1 MKTNRLLPL
10 NTLLIF
16 LAFLRVRLLGGKL
29 AARFG
34 VVILLV
40 GGLSHGAYA
49 QYPVRGI
56 IRDKETKEPL
66 PFVGIGVKGTTMGT
80 ASNENGE
87 FTLSLPSVPQ
97 TLIFSELAH
106 IKDTVRVTQAGQ
118 SLEIELAPAT
128 VVLSEVKVASYAYQ
142 LVDRA
147 YQQMK
152 KNYGRKF
159 YGKAYYRQ
167 ITRIDNDPTE
177 LLEMVWNAKSNI
189 ARIEGT
195 SIAQGRYAAKQALIS
210 DKNFS
215 LYTKAFGLY
224 DDKADTT
231 KALGLFSP
239 NVVANY
245 LLEIK
250 GVLEK
255 GETGGVAEIAFET
268 RPEQTKYRSK
278 GTVWIDVDTYQVI
291 RYKMTTPQLTRKAN
305 NPTFSFKNTELE
317 LDMVFQNDTTAVN
330 PLEHIKADMTY
341 DLVRPGLPPSKMKVS
356 AFTFFYDTSRKPTNL
371 TYNKVTSNERD
382 LETIRKVKYDPE
394 FWANNPVVKRT
405 PLEDEVAKSFEQKGA
420 FGTMVKKPEPK
431 ADVRIRNGRIE

>member
-1 MKTNRLLPL
+1 MNNLLA
-10 NTLLIF
+10 LLVS
-16 LAFLRVRLLGGKL
+16 LRFRFASGMLPASLGL
-29 AARFG
+29 
-34 VVILLV
+34 VLVLV
-40 GGLSHGAYA
+40 GGISQTALA
-49 QYPVRGI
+49 QQVRGI
-56 IRDKETKEPL
+56 VRDKETKEPL

-87 FTLSLPSVPQ
+87 FTLNLPSLPQ
-97 TLIFSELAH
+97 TLVFSELAH
-106 IKDTVRVTQAGQ
+106 VKDTVRVTTPGQ
-118 SLEIELAPAT
+118 SLEVLMAPAS
-128 VVLSEVKVASYAYQ
+128 VVLSEVKVGSYAYQ

-147 YQQMK
+147 YQHLR

-177 LLEMVWNAKSNI
+177 LLEMVWNAKSNN

-195 SIAQGRYAAKQALIS
+195 TMAQGRYAAKQALIS

-231 KALGLFSP
+231 TSLGLFSP
-239 NVVANY
+239 NVVDNY

-250 GVLEK
+250 GVLDK
-255 GETGGVAEIAFET
+255 GETGGVAEITFET
-268 RPEQTKYRSK
+268 RPEKNKYQSK

-305 NPTFSFKNTELE
+305 NPTFSFKNSELE
-317 LDMVFQNDTTAVN
+317 LDMVFQSDTTAVS
-330 PLEHIKADMTY
+330 PLEYIRTNMTY
-341 DLVRPGLPPSKMKVS
+341 DLVRPGLPAAKMSVA

-371 TYNKVTSNERD
+371 PYSKVSSSERD
-382 LETIRKVKYDPE
+382 LEAIKKTKYDPA

-405 PLEDEVAKSFEQKGA
+405 PLEDEVARSFEQKGA

>member
-1 MKTNRLLPL
+1 MKTKRLLPL
-10 NTLLIF
+10 NTLLIL
-16 LAFLRVRLLGGKL
+16 LAFLRVRLMGGKL

-34 VVILLV
+34 VVVLLV

-87 FTLSLPSVPQ
+87 FTLSLSSVPQ

-356 AFTFFYDTSRKPTNL
+356 AFTFFYDTSRKPTSL